1 MARNDI
7 ETIQWRLAAK
17 FVNESVLCLQ
27 EGIVNSPTE
36 GDIGAVFG
44 LGFPP
49 MKGGPFKFVDIYG
62 ASKFVDQLKHF
73 EQIYGAAFRPCD
85 LLLEHAKDSSKK
97 FYQ

>member
-1 MARNDI
+1 MF
-7 ETIQWRLAAK
+7 L
-17 FVNESVLCLQ
+17 VLQTKTYKLICLQ
-27 EGIVNSPTE
+27 TE

-62 ASKFVDQLKHF
+62 ASKFVDKMKHF
-73 EQIYGAAFRPCD
+73 EQIYGGAFKPCD

-97 FYQ
+97 FYKS